1 MIAHVKFKYSLTLF
15 MRADGLGLWRQTIS
29 IMACQYLEVNDLVF
43 AIGSLNEGQ
52 NATLAKAAH
61 NGNSSCLN
69 IWQLYN
75 KFHEKST

>member
-1 MIAHVKFKYSLTLF
+1 
-15 MRADGLGLWRQTIS
+15 
-29 IMACQYLEVNDLVF
+29 MACQYLEVNDLVF

-69 IWQLYN
+69 I
-75 KFHEKST
+75 